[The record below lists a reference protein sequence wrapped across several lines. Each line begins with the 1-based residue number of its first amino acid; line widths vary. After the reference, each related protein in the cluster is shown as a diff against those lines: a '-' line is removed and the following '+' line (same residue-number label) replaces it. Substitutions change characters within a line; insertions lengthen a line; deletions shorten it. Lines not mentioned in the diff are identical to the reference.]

1 MPKFIFFFYF
11 KFDSKEV
18 NAAQNCEKAFWK
30 YEDKEA
36 GTRSVTSSIPEG
48 EKNAFEFGFTKEF
61 AERKK
66 KKKLTTNHIQI
77 MTVQKKKKCFSFSW
91 QKEKNPREIRGL
103 IVLGT
108 NWLLP
113 SQVYHL
119 IVIY

>member
-66 KKKLTTNHIQI
+66 KKKLTTNYIQI
-77 MTVQKKKKCFSFSW
+77 MTVQKKKMFFFFMTKRKKS
-91 QKEKNPREIRGL
+91 
-103 IVLGT
+103 
-108 NWLLP
+108 
-113 SQVYHL
+113 
-119 IVIY
+119 

>member
-48 EKNAFEFGFTKEF
+48 EK
-61 AERKK
+61 KK
-66 KKKLTTNHIQI
+66 THLNSVSQRN
-77 MTVQKKKKCFSFSW
+77 S
-91 QKEKNPREIRGL
+91 QKEKRRK
-103 IVLGT
+103 
-108 NWLLP
+108 
-113 SQVYHL
+113 S
-119 IVIY
+119 